1 MGGLGLVIVGFY
13 FMSRPPAEGF
23 LSLTLAPIMQVL
35 GYCVVIPYAIMARGP
50 QKHAAGTVSKGD

>member
-1 MGGLGLVIVGFY
+1 MIVGFY